1 LPDSVSMRSITLA
14 IPDATAAKLAELARR
29 QYRAPRQ
36 QAAALLVAGI
46 ERAWIAAQRGPVPS
60 DVSHDKPSAANESR
74 R

>member
-1 LPDSVSMRSITLA
+1 VPDAVSMRSITLA

-36 QAAALLVAGI
+36 QAAALLVEEI
-46 ERAWIAAQRGPVPS
+46 ERAWMVAQTEPVTS
-60 DVSHDKPSAANESR
+60 DVGRKEPLPANESR